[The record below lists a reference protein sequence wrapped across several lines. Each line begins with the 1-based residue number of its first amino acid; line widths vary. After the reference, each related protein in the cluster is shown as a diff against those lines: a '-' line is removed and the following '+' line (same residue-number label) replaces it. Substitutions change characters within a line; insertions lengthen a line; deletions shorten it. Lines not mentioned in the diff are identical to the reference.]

1 VCAGHHRGES
11 ASEEGGAEMSKILQ
25 PSSSSAAGDLA
36 PPYLSSSS
44 RFVPGYMA
52 VAAAVGVWWVL
63 GLDCLG
69 ITWGWDWLGYGG
81 PDNREAEMAH

>member
-1 VCAGHHRGES
+1 
-11 ASEEGGAEMSKILQ
+11 
-25 PSSSSAAGDLA
+25 
-36 PPYLSSSS
+36 
-44 RFVPGYMA
+44 MA